1 MTDRVVWITG
11 ASSGIGAELARSF
24 AARGAHVVVSARRI
38 DRLRTLVDGLSEP
51 DRHMIVP
58 LDVTRTETHAAA
70 FEAVLARF
78 GHLDTLVLNAGI
90 GQRSAVREVDL
101 AVERR
106 IMDINF
112 FGVLSLVHVCLE
124 HLLERPDGHIV
135 VVSSVMG
142 KLSTPRRATYA
153 ASKHALHGWFDG
165 LRAEIADAPVDI
177 TLLCPGYVRTEISEQ
192 SVTADGTPHGEMDA
206 QHQNAMP
213 VEVFARKAMRAM
225 DKRKAEVYIGG
236 AEIWAVPLVRFF
248 PGLVRWLLP
257 RVMTR
262 E

>member
-1 MTDRVVWITG
+1 MTGRVVWITG

-38 DRLRTLVDGLSEP
+38 DRLRSLVEGLPHP
-51 DRHMIVP
+51 DRHMILP
-58 LDVTRTETHAAA
+58 LDVARTETHAAA
-70 FEAVLARF
+70 FDAVLKRF
-78 GHLDTLVLNAGI
+78 GHVDTLVMNAGI
-90 GQRSAVREVDL
+90 GQRAAVREVDL
-101 AVERR
+101 SVERR

-124 HLLERPDGHIV
+124 HLLERPDGHVV

-165 LRAEIADAPVDI
+165 LRAEIADSPVDI

-192 SVTADGTPHGEMDA
+192 SLTADGTPHGEMDA
-206 QHQNAMP
+206 QHRNAMA
-213 VEVFARKAMRAM
+213 VDVFARKAMRAIE
-225 DKRKAEVYIGG
+225 KRAAEVYIGG
-236 AEIWAVPLVRFF
+236 PETWAVPLVRLF
-248 PGLVRWLLP
+248 PGLVRRLLP